1 MFQKL
6 LSICLALLFALATAG
21 AQTASISGTVKD
33 ADNNLLLADVSVVAS
48 GTGQFAAT
56 DTRGAFTL
64 ENLPIGEQT
73 IVVSRVGYL
82 PQEIPFKVRSS
93 KKNQLDIKL
102 KRDPNYSNIVAD
114 IPTITMEEA
123 DAETDGAGGVS
134 NLLSASRDVF
144 QQASGYN
151 WSTFRFRERG
161 YDGGMF
167 QTYINGMPFN
177 DLETGFT
184 SFSEFGGL
192 NDVLRLRNTSV
203 GLDASSFAFGGTGG
217 ATQIDTRASNQR
229 KQFRVSYASANRT
242 YRNRLMA
249 TMNTGLMPDGWA
261 VSLSV
266 SRRWAQEGYV
276 EGTSMDAWSY
286 FIGVDK
292 KINDK
297 HSLSLTAFGAPTKRG
312 RSADSFQEMF
322 DLAGSNYYNPLWG
335 YWNNKKRNA
344 SVVQAHQP
352 TAILRYDWTP
362 STKTKAMASLYG
374 QSGTNVFGRLNF
386 ISGKN
391 PNPDFNRRL
400 PSSFENP
407 ETGALQASLL
417 SSDESFRQI
426 DWASIYDANLLNTV
440 TIDNADNSGQSITGR
455 NAIYILENQHSA
467 NTEAGLNLVVNHS
480 LNARIALTGGA
491 NYAYYK
497 GKNYKLVDD
506 LLGGDFFV
514 DWDFLGNFDNPTDQ
528 LSRNSDLQRLNN
540 VIGEGE
546 LFGWNYDENIR
557 KSGAWG
563 QAQFS
568 LNRFQFF
575 ASAEIGNTQMWRTG
589 YMQSGR
595 FPNNSLGDSKTLSFN
610 TYGVKG
616 GATFKMN
623 GRNYLYANAY
633 TGTQAPL
640 FQNAFFQPRSRDFT
654 VPGIEVSQTQSF
666 EGGYLLRNPKYR
678 ARITGYL
685 TDFKNETDNV
695 FTSQWSVLRLIE
707 ALDLTSLDLGTDPA
721 ALAAIVEQPLFFGST
736 VLQGMDRRHAG
747 IEAAIEAKPVPSWVF
762 TAAASVGKYVYTNR
776 PDLLISLDNSGAPI
790 INPGIVYQE
799 DFYVPRTP
807 QTAAS
812 LGIKYEGKQFWF
824 ASLSLN
830 YAGDSYYEF
839 DRVRRTQQFVADIDR
854 STEVYRTIIDQ
865 QKMPANYTLDFFG
878 GKSFMIQRGA
888 KRYFLNFNLGV
899 NNILNNQNILL
910 SGREAY
916 RNAFRNDVT
925 DPRFYADELIYA
937 FGLNYFASLTFRI

>member
-6 LSICLALLFALATAG
+6 VSIGLALILSQAMST
-21 AQTASISGTVKD
+21 AQTAALSGTVKD
-33 ADNNLLLADVSVVAS
+33 ADNNLALADVSVVAT
-48 GTGQFAAT
+48 GTGQFAVT
-56 DTRGAFTL
+56 DTRGNFTL
-64 ENLPIGEQT
+64 EKVPTGAQT

-82 PQEIPFKVRSS
+82 PLEIPINIRDNKRNHV
-93 KKNQLDIKL
+93 DAKL
-102 KRDPNYSNIVAD
+102 KRDPNAANIATD
-114 IPTITMEEA
+114 IPTITLEEA
-123 DAETDGAGGVS
+123 DAETEGSGGVS
-134 NLLSASRDVF
+134 NLLTASRDVF

-203 GLDASSFAFGGTGG
+203 GLDAASFAFGGPGG
-217 ATQIDTRASNQR
+217 ATLIDTRASNQR

-249 TMNTGLMPDGWA
+249 TASTGMMPDGWA

-266 SRRWAQEGYV
+266 SRRWGQEGYV
-276 EGTSMDAWSY
+276 EGTFMDAWSY

-297 HSLSLTAFGAPTKRG
+297 HSLSVTAFGAPTKRG

-335 YWNNKKRNA
+335 YWNDKKRNA
-344 SVVQAHQP
+344 SVVQSHQP
-352 TAILRYDWTP
+352 TAIIRYDWTP
-362 STKTKAMASLYG
+362 SAKTRGMASLYG
-374 QSGTNVFGRLNF
+374 QSGNSDFGRLNF

-400 PSSFENP
+400 PSSFESP
-407 ETGALQASLL
+407 EMGALQASMLAN
-417 SSDESFRQI
+417 DVSFRQVN
-426 DWASIYDANLLNTV
+426 WAAIYDANLLNNV
-440 TIDNADNSGQSITGR
+440 TIDNADNSGQSLTGR

-467 NTEAGLNLVVNHS
+467 NTEAGLNLVLSHN
-480 LNARIALTGGA
+480 LNTKVTLTGGA

-506 LLGGDFFV
+506 LLGADFFV
-514 DWDFLGNFDNPTDQ
+514 DWDFLGNFDDPTDQ
-528 LSRNSDLQRLNN
+528 LSRNNDLLHPNN

-546 LFGWNYDENIR
+546 VFGWNYDENIR

-563 QAQFS
+563 QAQLS
-568 LNRFQFF
+568 LSRFQFF

-610 TYGVKG
+610 TYGLKG

-640 FQNAFFQPRSRDFT
+640 FQNAFFQPRTRDYT
-654 VPGIEVSQTQSF
+654 VPNIEVSEIQSI
-666 EGGYLLRNPKYR
+666 EGGYLWRNPKYH
-678 ARITGYL
+678 ARLTGYL

-695 FTSQWSVLRLIE
+695 FTSQWSVLRVIE
-707 ALDLTSLDLGTDPA
+707 ALDLATLDLGTDPA

-790 INPGIVYQE
+790 IKPGIVYQK

-812 LGIKYEGKQFWF
+812 FGIKYEGKQFWF
-824 ASLSLN
+824 ASLTLN

-839 DRVRRTQQFVADIDR
+839 DRVRRTSQFVADIDR
-854 STEVYRTIIDQ
+854 STDVYRTIIDQ
-865 QKMPANYTLDFFG
+865 QKMPSNYTLDFFG
-878 GKSFMIQRGA
+878 GKSFMIERSG
-888 KRYFLNFNLGV
+888 KRYFLNLNLGV

-910 SGREAY
+910 SGREVY